1 MEEPEWNIYALLD
14 PSGRVRYVGKAASPS
29 RRLQQHIS
37 AARVS
42 ESLLGAWLRSFGSGA
57 PGLAVLESG
66 NGPGWQDAEK
76 RWIAEFRR
84 DGCDLL
90 NIGDGGHG
98 RSHRNYPREGV
109 ERLPRYRPPE
119 KIDLQK
125 AQRMLDEGES
135 VIEVALRFRV
145 SPSAVYKRIHEGKL
159 TRRSD
164 Q

>member
-1 MEEPEWNIYALLD
+1 M
-14 PSGRVRYVGKAASPS
+14 
-29 RRLQQHIS
+29 
-37 AARVS
+37 
-42 ESLLGAWLRSFGSGA
+42 
-57 PGLAVLESG
+57 
-66 NGPGWQDAEK
+66 
-76 RWIAEFRR
+76 
-84 DGCDLL
+84 
-90 NIGDGGHG
+90 
-98 RSHRNYPREGV
+98 